1 MSKPT
6 QRLAGIVPA
15 LVTPFAANGKLDAAS
30 LERQIAHQIEA
41 GAHGALILGLAGE
54 GIYLTQDER
63 EHVADV
69 AFAAAG
75 DDLPLLVGC
84 TADSTEE
91 AVALV
96 RSAARRNA
104 AGVMVAPP
112 RKPGFNSDEAFA
124 HYGAVAEAAGAVEV
138 MVQDAPFAI
147 GVELGVDLVL
157 ALSERYANI
166 TAFKLEALP
175 YWDAA
180 MRTRAVAGDR
190 LRMFGG
196 HAGLYL
202 MDVIDSQAAGLI
214 PGADV
219 TASLVTAWKAAER
232 GDRIAAHAVYLRL
245 LPLLVYQA
253 QSMGTLIGSAKTIL
267 QHRGI
272 IATTESRHPQGILS
286 QTSASRVLE
295 LAQQAAEV

>member
-1 MSKPT
+1 MTTTTP
-6 QRLAGIVPA
+6 RLAGIVPA
-15 LVTPFAANGKLDAAS
+15 LVTPFTADGQVDDAS
-30 LERQIAHQIEA
+30 LQRQIAHQIDA

-54 GIYLTQDER
+54 GIYLSQDER

-75 DDLPLLVGC
+75 DTLPLLVGC
-84 TADSTEE
+84 TADSTNE

-112 RKPGFNSDEAFA
+112 RKPGFSSDDAFA
-124 HYGAVAEAAGAVEV
+124 HYGAVAEAAGSVEV

-157 ALSERYANI
+157 ALSERHTTI

-180 MRTRAVAGDR
+180 MRTRSVAGDR

-196 HAGLYL
+196 QAGLYL
-202 MDVIDSQAAGLI
+202 MDVIDSHAAGLI

-219 TASLVTAWKAAER
+219 TASLVTAWQAAER

-267 QHRGI
+267 HRRGI
-272 IATTESRHPQGILS
+272 IATTYARHPQGVLS
-286 QTSASRVLE
+286 DTSAARVLE
-295 LAQQAAEV
+295 LAQQAGEV